1 MIQRKKSIGSMD
13 FDNPKVY
20 GDTSIF
26 DGLVESMVDVDRQ
39 QLCDILEHGEGW
51 RRVMG
56 VVPRSRQDRTN
67 KYSADQVW
75 KLHLDCHSDIG
86 DVGKCSS
93 SKPERLNLQTSSAC
107 DYDNLDSKTKTKI
120 MKRAMVPEAKND
132 VMIRWRHWLVT
143 QAQVSQAWNFFCTSE
158 FISLCHLLL

>member
-1 MIQRKKSIGSMD
+1 
-13 FDNPKVY
+13 
-20 GDTSIF
+20 
-26 DGLVESMVDVDRQ
+26 MVDVDRQ

-86 DVGKCSS
+86 DVEKCSS
-93 SKPERLNLQTSSAC
+93 SKPERLDLQTSSAC
-107 DYDNLDSKTKTKI
+107 DYDNLDSKTGEKGNGTKDDDI
-120 MKRAMVPEAKND
+120 L
-132 VMIRWRHWLVT
+132 WLKPKMMLR
-143 QAQVSQAWNFFCTSE
+143 SGGD
-158 FISLCHLLL
+158 IG

>member
-1 MIQRKKSIGSMD
+1 MLIYLDIKIPHLQIAHQGGNLEVGNIKIHL
-13 FDNPKVY
+13 
-20 GDTSIF
+20 F

-75 KLHLDCHSDIG
+75 KLHLDCHTDIG
-86 DVGKCSS
+86 DDGKCTP
-93 SKPERLNLQTSSAC
+93 SKPERLDLQTSSAC
-107 DYDNLDSKTKTKI
+107 DYDNLDSKTGEKGNGTKDDDI
-120 MKRAMVPEAKND
+120 L
-132 VMIRWRHWLVT
+132 WLKPKMMLR
-143 QAQVSQAWNFFCTSE
+143 SGGD
-158 FISLCHLLL
+158 IG

>member
-1 MIQRKKSIGSMD
+1 MDSDDPKEFDDPQLFDDPKENSIGSMD

-26 DGLVESMVDVDRQ
+26 DGLVESIMVDVDRQ

-67 KYSADQVW
+67 KYSADQV
-75 KLHLDCHSDIG
+75 
-86 DVGKCSS
+86 
-93 SKPERLNLQTSSAC
+93 
-107 DYDNLDSKTKTKI
+107 
-120 MKRAMVPEAKND
+120 
-132 VMIRWRHWLVT
+132 
-143 QAQVSQAWNFFCTSE
+143 
-158 FISLCHLLL
+158 

>member
-1 MIQRKKSIGSMD
+1 MDFNDPKEFDDPQVFDDPKGISIGSMN

-26 DGLVESMVDVDRQ
+26 DGLVEPMVDVDRQ

-67 KYSADQVW
+67 KYSADQV
-75 KLHLDCHSDIG
+75 
-86 DVGKCSS
+86 
-93 SKPERLNLQTSSAC
+93 
-107 DYDNLDSKTKTKI
+107 
-120 MKRAMVPEAKND
+120 
-132 VMIRWRHWLVT
+132 
-143 QAQVSQAWNFFCTSE
+143 
-158 FISLCHLLL
+158 

>member
-1 MIQRKKSIGSMD
+1 MFTDALSDVLRCTQMFQNVIGRMD

-26 DGLVESMVDVDRQ
+26 DGFVESLVDVDRQ

-67 KYSADQVW
+67 KYSADQV
-75 KLHLDCHSDIG
+75 
-86 DVGKCSS
+86 
-93 SKPERLNLQTSSAC
+93 
-107 DYDNLDSKTKTKI
+107 
-120 MKRAMVPEAKND
+120 
-132 VMIRWRHWLVT
+132 
-143 QAQVSQAWNFFCTSE
+143 
-158 FISLCHLLL
+158 

>member
-1 MIQRKKSIGSMD
+1 MD

-26 DGLVESMVDVDRQ
+26 DSLVESMVDVDRQ

-86 DVGKCSS
+86 DVEKCSS
-93 SKPERLNLQTSSAC
+93 SKPERLDLQTSSAC
-107 DYDNLDSKTKTKI
+107 DYDNLDSKTGEKGNGTKDDDI
-120 MKRAMVPEAKND
+120 L
-132 VMIRWRHWLVT
+132 WLKPKMMLR
-143 QAQVSQAWNFFCTSE
+143 SGGD
-158 FISLCHLLL
+158 IG

>member
-1 MIQRKKSIGSMD
+1 MQSIFNRNIVFVVPKEFGDPQVSDDLKVNSIKSMNLNVLEEFDDPQLFDDPKENSIGSMD

-26 DGLVESMVDVDRQ
+26 DGLVESIMVDVDRQ

-67 KYSADQVW
+67 KYSADQV
-75 KLHLDCHSDIG
+75 
-86 DVGKCSS
+86 
-93 SKPERLNLQTSSAC
+93 
-107 DYDNLDSKTKTKI
+107 
-120 MKRAMVPEAKND
+120 
-132 VMIRWRHWLVT
+132 
-143 QAQVSQAWNFFCTSE
+143 
-158 FISLCHLLL
+158 